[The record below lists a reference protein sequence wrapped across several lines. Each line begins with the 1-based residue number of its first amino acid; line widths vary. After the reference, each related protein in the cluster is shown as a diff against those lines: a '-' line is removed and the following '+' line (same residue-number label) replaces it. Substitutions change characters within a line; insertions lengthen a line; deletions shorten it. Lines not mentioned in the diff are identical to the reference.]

1 MKQNPVNHPIT
12 ILGIAEDG
20 SLILSDRGKTIT
32 KPGDRV
38 TWDIGSKSG
47 VAEIRAIA
55 NLSKPIDVFDPHDPP
70 APLGHS
76 TSWRGTIR
84 EDIDE
89 MTEEEYCIHYLKTDG
104 TFSDHDPKIIV
115 NP

>member
-12 ILGIAEDG
+12 IIGIAEDG
-20 SLILSDRGKTIT
+20 KLVLSDRGQTIT

-38 TWDIGSKSG
+38 TWLIGPQSG
-47 VAEIRAIA
+47 VAEIRAIV
-55 NLSKPIDVFDPHDPP
+55 NLSKPTDVFDKHDPP
-70 APLGHS
+70 APLGNS

-84 EDIDE
+84 QDILE
-89 MTEEEYCIHYLKTDG
+89 LTEEEYCIHYIKTDG
-104 TFSDHDPKIIV
+104 SFSDHDPKIIV